1 MTKCARKTKLVLI
14 LIVVLTMFLF
24 AFPVSAADEAEASPR
39 TLPFDREQIEEIINQ
54 TFDKEEIERFFQSAD
69 KRYFPDHYW
78 VDEAD
83 YVVGYSV
90 SASFL
95 EQVEASDIPAN
106 LAVNFEYPEI
116 YIPVYATIKEETRV
130 FGCCRIARG
139 QDGYK
144 AKTTFYNV
152 TDPKFD
158 TDHRHFIETVR
169 SVGKDMG
176 LDPEQNILLLKI
188 GGNSQNQYDGRI
200 ALVFAED
207 GVRVLDFYDSCEVGD
222 EHKLL
227 YDLDEYVTLRA
238 AYLKE
243 DGLGPRFMNWFT
255 QAARTVLIASGVV
268 VGLAAM
274 AIVVV
279 VFIRMKKGTKKK
291 EDEASA

>member
-1 MTKCARKTKLVLI
+1 MRKIKKITKISKGAYLDTIFLVCYNLGVENSGETVNLQRKEERKMTKCARKTKLVLI

-116 YIPVYATIKEETRV
+116 YIPVYATIKESILCLSFKVNEISRCLFVNTV
-130 FGCCRIARG
+130 CCKSIFRSIFNNLP
-139 QDGYK
+139 
-144 AKTTFYNV
+144 TSIN
-152 TDPKFD
+152 
-158 TDHRHFIETVR
+158 FIFII
-169 SVGKDMG
+169 
-176 LDPEQNILLLKI
+176 P
-188 GGNSQNQYDGRI
+188 
-200 ALVFAED
+200 
-207 GVRVLDFYDSCEVGD
+207 VL
-222 EHKLL
+222 
-227 YDLDEYVTLRA
+227 A
-238 AYLKE
+238 
-243 DGLGPRFMNWFT
+243 
-255 QAARTVLIASGVV
+255 
-268 VGLAAM
+268 
-274 AIVVV
+274 
-279 VFIRMKKGTKKK
+279 
-291 EDEASA
+291 